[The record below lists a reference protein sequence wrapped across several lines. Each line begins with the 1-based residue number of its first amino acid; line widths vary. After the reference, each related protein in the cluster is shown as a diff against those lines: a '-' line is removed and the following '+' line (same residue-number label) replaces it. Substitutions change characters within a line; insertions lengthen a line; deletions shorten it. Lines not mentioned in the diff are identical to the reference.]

1 MLQHKLQHKI
11 DGLKLGRRVKTALI
25 GWEDLTRNEKR
36 EFEYVDLKDEA
47 NFFRF
52 KNQVYDLGEFIAH
65 SLGSPYWHGAT
76 HHTAFSGVLVRVL
89 QEHNMVIV
97 TSYRC

>member
-1 MLQHKLQHKI
+1 MLQHKI
-11 DGLKLGRRVKTALI
+11 DGLKLGRRVKTTLI

-52 KNQVYDLGEFIAH
+52 KGDVYDLGEFIAH

>member
-1 MLQHKLQHKI
+1 MLQHKI
-11 DGLKLGRRVKTALI
+11 DGLKLGRRVKTTLI

-76 HHTAFSGVLVRVL
+76 HHTAFSGVLIRVL
-89 QEHNMVIV
+89 QEHNTVIAA
-97 TSYRC
+97 SYHC

>member
-1 MLQHKLQHKI
+1 MLQHKI
-11 DGLKLGRRVKTALI
+11 DGLKLGRRVKTTLI

-65 SLGSPYWHGAT
+65 SLGSYWHGAT

>member
-1 MLQHKLQHKI
+1 MLQHKI
-11 DGLKLGRRVKTALI
+11 DGLKLGRRVKTTLI

-89 QEHNMVIV
+89 HNMVIV